1 MPDTK
6 ISALNTSI
14 SGSGISYSD
23 IWPFVDV
30 SDTSMAASGTTK
42 GATSRALNSS
52 VLGEIID
59 FEVIDYVQRI
69 KIAGGDIDAR
79 TVSLFSQLVFEAKRD
94 GWYDYVLEWYPML
107 GKGLTS
113 ALVKFKYVSG
123 NQTTLTNDNL
133 VAADYS
139 QSRGIGPASGNT
151 NKRLRT
157 GFIPSN
163 SGYSQTN
170 FGFVA
175 SIVGQTT
182 ANAASSGVT
191 IGDLV
196 AGNSGQCG
204 IWLKQQVNNA
214 VVGNG
219 TYNPAFQA
227 LNSCLRTISFQSS
240 GSRHQTCIDG
250 VQMTDWV
257 QTTSGTLTGEMALFS
272 GIYSSATRYENGI
285 LGNVLLTSYMTE
297 RLAKLATASVNKFE
311 RMVRASFQYSES
323 GLICWGDSITA
334 TQGASNWTLGFQ
346 SIVGKNLGLPVR
358 NLGNPSQWLTAS
370 SGPIGATGQIADIAA
385 LPEKTVCLMFGTN
398 DGQYSVTT
406 GTYFSTLN
414 SVVATLTGALK
425 RVIICTPCF
434 STNATYTTGVQRGY
448 AQMCSIVAT
457 GTNSILAD
465 TNRAIADQP
474 NTGLYL
480 ADANHPNTSGH
491 SIMADRILS
500 AVYGFNERTLNMD
513 FGSINGGASEIQTV
527 EMLTAKPDSRVEVY
541 PPTGINDGISIDAF
555 VSAQNTVSVRAVN
568 YTAGSLNPASGMYS
582 ISVKNRL

>member
-6 ISALNTSI
+6 ITALNTSI

-42 GATSRALNSS
+42 GATSRSLNSS

-59 FEVIDYVQRI
+59 FEVVDYVQRI
-69 KIAGGDIDAR
+69 KIASGDIDGR
-79 TVSLFSQLVFEAKRD
+79 TVFLFSQLVFEAKRD
-94 GWYDYVLEWYPML
+94 GWYNSVLEWYPML
-107 GKGLTS
+107 GKDLTS
-113 ALVKFKYVSG
+113 ALVKFKTVSG
-123 NQTTLTNDNL
+123 NQTTLTNNNL

-139 QSRGIGPASGNT
+139 QSRGIGPSSGNT
-151 NKRLRT
+151 NKSLRT
-157 GFIPSN
+157 GFIPAN
-163 SGYSQTN
+163 NGYSQTN
-170 FGFVA
+170 FGLIA
-175 SIVGQTT
+175 SIVGRTT

-196 AGNSGQCG
+196 AANSGTCG
-204 IWLKQQVNNA
+204 IWLKHQTNN
-214 VVGNG
+214 VIVGNG
-219 TYNPAFQA
+219 TYTGFQA
-227 LNSCLRTISFQSS
+227 LNSCPKTISFQSS
-240 GSRHQTCIDG
+240 AARHQTCIDG

-257 QTTSGTLTGEMALFS
+257 QATSGTLTGELALFS
-272 GIYSSATRYENGI
+272 GIFSSATRYENGI
-285 LGNVLLTSYMTE
+285 LGNVLFTSYMTE
-297 RLAKLATASVNKFE
+297 SLAKLATASINKFE
-311 RMVRASFQYSES
+311 RMVRSEFQYSEN

-346 SIVGKNLGLPVR
+346 SIVGRQLGLPVR
-358 NLGNPSQWLTAS
+358 NLGNSSQWLTAS
-370 SGPIGATGQIADIAA
+370 SGPIGATGQVADIAA

-398 DGQYSVTT
+398 DGQYGVTT

-414 SVVATLTGALK
+414 SVVSTLTGALK
-425 RVIICTPCF
+425 RVIVCTPCF
-434 STNATYTTGVQRGY
+434 STNSTYNTGVQRGF
-448 AQMCSIVAT
+448 AQMCSLVAT
-457 GTNSILAD
+457 GINSILAD

-513 FGSINGGASEIQTV
+513 FGSINGGTSEIQTV
-527 EMLTAKPDSRVEVY
+527 EILTAKPDCRVEVY
-541 PPTGINDGISIDAF
+541 PPTGINDGISVDAY

-568 YTAGSLNPASGMYS
+568 YTAGSINPASGLYT